1 MIKTIYKLFFLC
13 YISSIQMEVMI
24 MANNSKNPNTVEFGG
39 YTYVREGNRLI
50 PVNSKNV
57 ANATATTQK
66 VDKLVREELLNKENS
81 NTFGL

>member
-50 PVNSKNV
+50 PVTSKNV
-57 ANATATTQK
+57 PDATKTTIQVGK
-66 VDKLVREELLNKENS
+66 RVREELLNKENS